1 MIDLDAR
8 ANRARA
14 IAEGNHGR
22 VISRDGDVMTVE
34 VPADISPSP
43 GAIWSEGGFSCTF
56 AGRRR
61 RISHCRVID
70 MNGHTIVRHQM
81 VTTAFYR
88 YAINLT
94 VDTRSRKSQPS
105 VVAISAQTS
114 PFKAPHSS

>member
-34 VPADISPSP
+34 MPADIAPSP
-43 GAIWSEGGFSCTF
+43 GAIWSEGGFSYTF

-88 YAINLT
+88 YTIDLT
-94 VDTRSRKSQPS
+94 VDARSGKSQPS